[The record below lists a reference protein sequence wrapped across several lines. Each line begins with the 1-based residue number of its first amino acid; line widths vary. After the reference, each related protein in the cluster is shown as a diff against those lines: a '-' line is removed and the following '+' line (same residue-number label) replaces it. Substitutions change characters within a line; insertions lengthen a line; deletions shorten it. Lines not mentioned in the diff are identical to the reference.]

1 MRHIISVLLQN
12 EAGALTRL
20 TGLFSTRGYNIES
33 LNVAPTDDATVS
45 RLTLVTSGS
54 DVTLAQIAGQ
64 MGKLVDVVSIYDMT
78 LGEHYERELLL
89 LKLRIDTG
97 DYQQVMDLVRAANAR
112 VLDDRQTNCAIEL
125 TARPQV
131 LDQFIDDCRA
141 HARVLAVIRSGSVA
155 AMKGEQIHAH
165 AMPKA
170 AGEADTS

>member
-1 MRHIISVLLQN
+1 MRHIISVLMQN

-33 LNVAPTDDATVS
+33 LNVAPTGDPTVS

-54 DVTLAQIAGQ
+54 DVTLAQIVGQ

-89 LKLRIDTG
+89 LKLKVSTGSYDDLMRIVNDAG
-97 DYQQVMDLVRAANAR
+97 GK
-112 VLDDRQTNCAIEL
+112 VLDSAQSNFAMEL
-125 TARPQV
+125 VARPEQ
-131 LDQFIDDCRA
+131 LDAFITASKQF
-141 HARVLAVIRSGSVA
+141 ARVLAVIRSGSVA

-165 AMPKA
+165 AMPKQKSSA
-170 AGEADTS
+170 